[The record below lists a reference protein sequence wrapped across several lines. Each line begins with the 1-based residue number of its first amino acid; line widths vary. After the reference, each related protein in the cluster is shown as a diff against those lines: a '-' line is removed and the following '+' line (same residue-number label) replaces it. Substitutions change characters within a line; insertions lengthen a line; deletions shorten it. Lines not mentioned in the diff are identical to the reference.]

1 MAYENPYITSAEIGK
16 LPAAEG
22 KTQTPKEQWGRAK
35 QEFEGLLRIAI
46 AQGRE
51 IPRGERAANF
61 DEFVAMIDQVSNGI
75 SVVFRLAADKNPSN
89 PQFARSLKVRG
100 LYDPSTAA
108 NPKLFR
114 GTIKRWESAGEDE
127 AAS

>member
-1 MAYENPYITSAEIGK
+1 MNSSVIIFSLLFVTVLAFWES
-16 LPAAEG
+16 LPV
-22 KTQTPKEQWGRAK
+22 
-35 QEFEGLLRIAI
+35 L